1 MAMAVFG
8 AFKVVGVI
16 GWKVK
21 GLEAMTTEPLFVF
34 IFILGGISWL
44 VFWGTMISST
54 FLV

>member
-1 MAMAVFG
+1 MAEFG

-21 GLEAMTTEPLFVF
+21 GLELMTIEPL
-34 IFILGGISWL
+34 FILGGISLL
-44 VFWGTMISST
+44 VFWGAGTSST

>member
-1 MAMAVFG
+1 MAEFG

-21 GLEAMTTEPLFVF
+21 GLELMTIEPLFVF
-34 IFILGGISWL
+34 IFILGGISLL
-44 VFWGTMISST
+44 VFWGTEISST